1 MSTENNRL
9 FVSFNTILF
18 HIRNCR
24 RLTRSMVQDI
34 HSFDD
39 FYKIQI
45 IEAFDEIVCA
55 LSETLE
61 TIHEVSELKYPLIT
75 KER

>member
-1 MSTENNRL
+1 
-9 FVSFNTILF
+9 
-18 HIRNCR
+18 
-24 RLTRSMVQDI
+24 MVQDI
-34 HSFDD
+34 HAFDD

-45 IEAFDEIVCA
+45 IEAFDEIVAA

-61 TIHEVSELKYPLIT
+61 DINEQSTLKYPMNA

>member
-1 MSTENNRL
+1 MDNNRL
-9 FVSFNTILF
+9 FVSFNAILH

-24 RLTRSMVQDI
+24 RLTRPMVQDI
-34 HSFDD
+34 HAFDD

-45 IEAFDEIVCA
+45 IEAFDEIVAA
-55 LSETLE
+55 LSETIE
-61 TIHEVSELKYPLIT
+61 DIHDKSILKYPMNA

>member
-1 MSTENNRL
+1 MYMDNNRL
-9 FVSFNTILF
+9 FVSFNAVLH

-24 RLTRSMVQDI
+24 RLTRPMVQDI
-34 HSFDD
+34 HAFDD
-39 FYKIQI
+39 FYKMKI